1 MVVAAEYGSGWGGVV
16 VWGEGVIRDERYVR
30 CTCYLE
36 CWVVYNEW

>member
-1 MVVAAEYGSGWGGVV
+1 MVVVAEYGSGWGGVV

-30 CTCYLE
+30 CTRYLE